1 MNDVCFVKTPNTV
14 TVGCGLIG
22 RTFQVILRLYE
33 SKADVL
39 NGFDIDCC
47 CVGYDGTQALITP
60 RCITALRT
68 RINTVNLE
76 IRGESYECR
85 LLKYVERGFAIGI
98 PLLDASRIDRE
109 HLTLKMK
116 KHEWYDG
123 ESLTGGDWA
132 KWGESE
138 GLERLLMAI
147 SIARQSGGVIERAFP
162 GRQRGGKGRE
172 RTLQMKLVPYPRGP
186 GGFGAIRDSYPS
198 HDKAGNP
205 IWPATTKL
213 EAIRRSE
220 KPFEVAWLEGNMPR
234 KPLTWD
240 AWSKKAYLGAE
251 RRASYGYDP
260 AQYRKEREERE
271 AREKAKRAEEI
282 ESARREAAAE
292 AAAEAADA
300 RAQIEVIEKQAAESQ
315 AELKRAKKETEAKA
329 RQASAAGPPRR
340 RLQRRSSP
348 WRARIRRGSRRRP
361 RRRRGAWRLSSCAPG
376 GRRRSSR
383 WPLMSSSAASAWTG
397 PRWSCLSR
405 AVTSR
410 SASSARLASPSARS
424 AKRTPR
430 ERWSCTSKCGA
441 SAFALP
447 GCDLAA

>member
-109 HLTLKMK
+109 HLTLKME

-123 ESLTGGDWA
+123 ESLTSGDWA

-162 GRQRGGKGRE
+162 GRQRGGTGRE

-240 AWSKKAYLGAE
+240 AWSKKAYLGAK

-282 ESARREAAAE
+282 ESARREAAA
-292 AAAEAADA
+292 DA
-300 RAQIEVIEKQAAESQ
+300 RAQIGVIAKQAAESQ

-329 RQASAAGPPRR
+329 RQ
-340 RLQRRSSP
+340 
-348 WRARIRRGSRRRP
+348 RRGQEEDC
-361 RRRRGAWRLSSCAPG
+361 RGE
-376 GRRRSSR
+376 
-383 WPLMSSSAASAWTG
+383 
-397 PRWSCLSR
+397 
-405 AVTSR
+405 
-410 SASSARLASPSARS
+410 ARQGAR
-424 AKRTPR
+424 
-430 ERWSCTSKCGA
+430 G
-441 SAFALP
+441 
-447 GCDLAA
+447 